1 MTQVKIN
8 EESSNEL
15 NDELSERNYILDD
28 KLNDKSS
35 ERNDI
40 LSGESSDK
48 LNEESSMNHL
58 KEMIYQVVN
67 QVMN

>member
-1 MTQVKIN
+1 MKNHLKEMIKRWPSDKLN

-40 LSGESSDK
+40 LR
-48 LNEESSMNHL
+48 
-58 KEMIYQVVN
+58 VN